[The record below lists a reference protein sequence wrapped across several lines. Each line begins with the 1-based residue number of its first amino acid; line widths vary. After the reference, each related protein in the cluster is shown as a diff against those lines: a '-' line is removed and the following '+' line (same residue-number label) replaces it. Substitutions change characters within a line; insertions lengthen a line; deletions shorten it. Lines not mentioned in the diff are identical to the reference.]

1 MCMTIQVTIAA
12 GTAGD
17 NKKIVRKLEL
27 KLNRAKINSSTT
39 SNRNGSATIT
49 VKPRM
54 VYHAQAETMVNSF
67 ITSQRPKIS
76 KGQVKIIVD
85 KETDEEE

>member
-27 KLNRAKINSSTT
+27 KLNRAN
-39 SNRNGSATIT
+39 
-49 VKPRM
+49 
-54 VYHAQAETMVNSF
+54 
-67 ITSQRPKIS
+67 
-76 KGQVKIIVD
+76 IIYY
-85 KETDEEE
+85 K